1 MFFLVIWV
9 IGLIICLILDNW
21 YSNRKRNEMMGLV
34 DKYFH
39 FSSGYI
45 ILTIL
50 SYIFKKIFKENC
62 KLSNQN

>member
-9 IGLIICLILDNW
+9 IGLIICLMLDNW
-21 YSNRKRNEMMGLV
+21 YSERKKNEMMGLV

-50 SYIFKKIFKENC
+50 FLIWLFNKR
-62 KLSNQN
+62 